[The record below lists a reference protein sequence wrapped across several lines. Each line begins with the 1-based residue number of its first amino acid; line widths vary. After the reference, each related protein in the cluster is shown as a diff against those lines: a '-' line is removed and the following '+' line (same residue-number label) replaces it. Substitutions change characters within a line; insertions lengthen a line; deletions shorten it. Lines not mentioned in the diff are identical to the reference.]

1 MARHER
7 RVRLAFLIVAE
18 AASLAWSGAADEGPT
33 LRAWA
38 LPPGAQKAEGRE
50 GWKALSAEAA
60 RAASLAG
67 GVAVETPDLVA
78 VLAAGSAGVSLAP
91 KAAGKAGA
99 ARLELVLV
107 DDQGREATGLKD
119 LRCAECDGTG
129 VTIAFAAGAAEA
141 RLKIGLGKP
150 FVELV
155 PGTGVDAVRM
165 RGRARLAFIPDFFGS
180 DVLYDATETRVDKVY
195 APAENFFVQLLDGHA
210 ALAMLVWPKEGA
222 DEVVLTPEGEGPA
235 RRFAVTQVG
244 LKGKSLYVAL
254 LAREGIWFGKDLASA
269 AKDETFVVEGWRPPF
284 AAKWMTILAKRPA
297 LGAASGVAS
306 ETMEA
311 KALPPKG
318 DTPYSDVYVHPWV
331 PSWLSGTEWRLHLQT
346 ELTHM
351 MTREKVRSPDFL
363 LAVNY
368 PRDRVKGTPLD
379 AFTLVDVMRGA
390 LGAGPCE
397 YILDLEGLNKTRST
411 GAAGTGKPT
420 AAATCSERGG
430 LMYYYLSERAE
441 TPRREDP
448 LAATDQALE
457 SVEKIKD
464 FLDAAHA
471 RIQEYLAWSDK
482 IIELAD
488 SAAAKEPAA
497 KGLADRVIPIAR
509 GMRQLWNTMAEHGKP
524 CAFPEEWRLALDHC
538 KDLIRQAAPNLAA
551 RVRDFD
557 PQMRGAG
564 EEVDGGMQALRMA
577 VKRIRQEAALAGA
590 GDPKALGLAAA
601 VRERCRDVLRN
612 KHYKE
617 GDSVRLSGI
626 GEGTR

>member
-1 MARHER
+1 VSIHSRATALLTAAW
-7 RVRLAFLIVAE
+7 LAGLGWGGE
-18 AASLAWSGAADEGPT
+18 AAGEGPP
-33 LRAWA
+33 LRVWA
-38 LPPGAQKAEGRE
+38 LPQGAQKPEARE
-50 GWKALSAEAA
+50 GWKALPAEAA
-60 RAASLAG
+60 RTAPFPG
-67 GVAVETPDLVA
+67 GVAVETPDLIA
-78 VLAAGSAGVSLAP
+78 VLAAGSAGVSLVP
-91 KAAGKAGA
+91 KAAGKSGSV
-99 ARLELVLV
+99 RVDVVLV
-107 DDQGREATGLKD
+107 DDQGHEAVGLKD
-119 LRCAECDGTG
+119 FRCVECDEAG
-129 VTIAFAAGAAEA
+129 VIVAFAAGAAKA
-141 RLKIGLGKP
+141 RLKMGLGKP
-150 FVELV
+150 FAEIV
-155 PGTGVDAVRM
+155 PGDGVSAVQV
-165 RGRARLAFIPDFFGS
+165 RGRARLAFIPDFFGN

-222 DEVVLTPEGEGPA
+222 DEVVLVPEGEGPT
-235 RRFAVTQVG
+235 RRFAATQVG
-244 LKGKSLYVAL
+244 LKGKSLYVAV
-254 LAREGIWFGKDLASA
+254 LAREGIWFARDLASA
-269 AKDETFVVEGWRPPF
+269 QKDTTFVVEGWQPPF

-297 LGAASGVAS
+297 LGATSGAAS
-306 ETMEA
+306 ETMEV
-311 KALPPKG
+311 KALPPQG

-351 MTREKVRSPDFL
+351 MTREKVKAPDFL
-363 LAVNY
+363 LAIVY

-397 YILDLEGLNKTRST
+397 YILDLEGINKTRST

-430 LMYYYLSERAE
+430 LMYYYLSERSE

-448 LAATDQALE
+448 RTATDQALE

-471 RIQEYLAWSDK
+471 RIQEYLTWSDG
-482 IIELAD
+482 IVQLAEA
-488 SAAAKEPAA
+488 AAAKDPAA
-497 KGLADRVIPIAR
+497 KGLADRVVPIAR
-509 GMRQLWNTMAEHGKP
+509 GMRQLWNTMAQHGKP
-524 CAFPEEWRLALDHC
+524 CAFPAEWRLALDHC
-538 KDLIRQAAPNLAA
+538 KDLIRQSAPNLAA

-601 VRERCRDVLRN
+601 IRERCRDILRN

-617 GDSVRLSGI
+617 GDSVRLSGL
-626 GEGTR
+626 EGGSR